1 MPIAAVPKGTDVLSS
16 WDLTGWDALSRAYP
30 EPMGLHSILYR
41 PLAAFA
47 VYS

>member
-1 MPIAAVPKGTDVLSS
+1 MPLAAVPGGIDALSS
-16 WDLTGWDALSRAYP
+16 WDLTGWDTLSRVYP
-30 EPMGLHSILYR
+30 ESMGLHSIVCR